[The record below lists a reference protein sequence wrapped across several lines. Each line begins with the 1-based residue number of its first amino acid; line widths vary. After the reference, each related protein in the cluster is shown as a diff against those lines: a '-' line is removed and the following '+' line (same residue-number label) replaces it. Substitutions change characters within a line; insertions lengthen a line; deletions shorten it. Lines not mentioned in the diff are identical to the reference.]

1 MKRLIG
7 IADTCADEVAGVGI
21 NYSNALLQAGYL
33 PVVIPYSTD
42 AALLRQILS
51 RLDGLLLPGGGSD
64 VDPALYDAIPQPW
77 NGPVVARRDSFEY
90 MLLHAAVSL
99 ELPVVGICRGIQVIN
114 VYFGGTLYQDLAE
127 EWEDSMPAAEDSMP
141 DQAALDSIPNQ
152 AGMDSMP
159 GKVMENA
166 IPLLQH
172 QRPDKLWEGVH
183 DITILPHS
191 HLHQLIGQDCVSVN
205 STHHQAVRDLAPEF
219 VCTAKSPDGVIEAI
233 ESTVHPILAV
243 QFHPERLGALGA
255 KVLHFFG

>member
-21 NYSNALLQAGYL
+21 NYSNALAQAGYL

-42 AALLRQILS
+42 ATLLRQILS

-64 VDPALYDAIPQPW
+64 VDPGLYGATPQPW

-99 ELPVVGICRGIQVIN
+99 GLPVVGICRGIQVIN
-114 VYFGGTLYQDLAE
+114 VFFGGTLYQDLAE
-127 EWEDSMPAAEDSMP
+127 EWEDSMPDKAA
-141 DQAALDSIPNQ
+141 
-152 AGMDSMP
+152 MDSSP
-159 GKVMENA
+159 YQTIENSFLNKVTEKS

-172 QRPDKLWEGVH
+172 QRPDMLWEGVH
-183 DITILPHS
+183 DISILPHT
-191 HLHQLIGQDCVSVN
+191 HLHRLIGHDSVSVN

-219 VCTAKSPDGVIEAI
+219 ICTAKSPDGVIEAI